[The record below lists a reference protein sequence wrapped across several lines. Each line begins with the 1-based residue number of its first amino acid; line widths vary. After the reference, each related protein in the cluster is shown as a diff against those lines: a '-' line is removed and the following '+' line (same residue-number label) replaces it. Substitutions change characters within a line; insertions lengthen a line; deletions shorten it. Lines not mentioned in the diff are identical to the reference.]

1 MDSMVVFP
9 ERLLQLFR
17 QARHVAV
24 LTGAGISAESGVPTF
39 RDAQTGLWER
49 FRPEELASPEAFRR
63 DPRLVWEWYAW
74 RRELVSRA
82 APNPGHI
89 ALAALESHFQ
99 EFTLITQNVDG
110 LHQRAGSGA
119 RFPVI
124 ELHGN
129 LLRTKCFADDQIVD
143 NWQENGEL
151 PPRCPRCAGPLRPD
165 VVWFGELLPAEALE
179 AARLAASSCDLFLSI
194 GTSGLVEPAASLP
207 FHALSA
213 HIPVVEINP
222 NPTPLSAQAT
232 FVLSG
237 LAGQVVPSLVQAI
250 WPER

>member
-1 MDSMVVFP
+1 MENAFVFSD
-9 ERLLQLFR
+9 RLLQQFK
-17 QARHVAV
+17 QAQHVVA

-74 RRELVSRA
+74 RRELVSKVS
-82 APNPGHI
+82 PNAGHL
-89 ALAALESHFQ
+89 ALVELEKRLPV
-99 EFTLITQNVDG
+99 FTLITQNVDG

-129 LLRTKCFADDQIVD
+129 IQRTKCFVDGQIVNTWEED
-143 NWQENGEL
+143 GEL
-151 PPRCPRCAGPLRPD
+151 PPRCPRCAGLLRPD
-165 VVWFGELLPAEALE
+165 VVWFGELLPAEALS
-179 AARLAASSCDLFLSI
+179 AAIAAAAGCDLFLSI

-207 FHALSA
+207 YRALAA

-222 NPTPLSAQAT
+222 HPTPLSSLAT
-232 FVLSG
+232 FAIPASAGEVLP
-237 LAGQVVPSLVQAI
+237 ALVQAVWEI
-250 WPER
+250 